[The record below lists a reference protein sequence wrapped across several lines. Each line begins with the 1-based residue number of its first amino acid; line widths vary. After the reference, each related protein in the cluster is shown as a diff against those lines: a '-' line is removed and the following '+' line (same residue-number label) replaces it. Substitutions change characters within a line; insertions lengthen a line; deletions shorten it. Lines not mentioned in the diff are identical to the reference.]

1 MWLRNVAALWG
12 MKIQV
17 VVNFTE
23 TIQTKIMKH
32 YVSLEKIK
40 C

>member
-17 VVNFTE
+17 VVNFTP
-23 TIQTKIMKH
+23 TIQAKIVRH